1 MEEEPPGGIIR
12 IMLLIAL
19 RGIVRASEAVNEAA
33 GRWLSRLL
41 PLMTAM
47 TLTVIVL
54 GSVFRV
60 GWVWMAESVVYM
72 HGALFMLGAAYTLRR
87 DGHVRIDV
95 IYARLTPRRRAW
107 VNLAGS
113 LLLLMPMCGAVL
125 IYSWG
130 YVAESWRVLE
140 HSPEGG
146 GLPAVFLLKTCIPAF
161 ALLLALEAL
170 SMAASSLLEILEER

>member
-1 MEEEPPGGIIR
+1 
-12 IMLLIAL
+12 MLLIAL
-19 RGIVRASEAVNEAA
+19 RRVVRTSEVINEAA

-47 TLTVIVL
+47 TLAVIIL
-54 GSVFRV
+54 GSAFRV

-72 HGALFMLGAAYTLRR
+72 HAALFMLGAAYTLRR

-95 IYARLTPRRRAW
+95 IYARLTPQGRAW

-113 LLLLMPMCGAVL
+113 LFLLLPMCGAVL
-125 IYSWG
+125 IYSWE

-146 GLPAVFLLKTCIPAF
+146 GLPAVFLLKTFIPAF
-161 ALLLALEAL
+161 ALLMALEAL
-170 SMAASSLLEILEER
+170 SMAAAAFLELLGER